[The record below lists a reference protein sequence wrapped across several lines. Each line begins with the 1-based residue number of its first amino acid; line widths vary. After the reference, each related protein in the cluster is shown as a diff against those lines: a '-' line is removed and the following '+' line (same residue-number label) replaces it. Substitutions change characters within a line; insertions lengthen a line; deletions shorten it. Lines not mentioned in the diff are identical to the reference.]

1 MKKNNLIVFG
11 LILGLNLF
19 AQDKK
24 PNVLFIAIDDLR
36 PELACYGKSQII
48 SPNIDKLA
56 EEGVVFTRAYCQ
68 VPLCGPSR
76 LSIMTGMHPDRLGNY
91 GMSAN
96 KIIEWREHRPNITSL
111 PQQFRKN
118 GYYAIGFG
126 KIYDNRLGLDM
137 GYSWDEFTQ
146 GWKGDYHSPRAKEI
160 LAKAKADKNA
170 GIEPKIIRPAVDCY
184 DTPDETYT
192 DGSNAQLAINFIDN
206 YKSEK
211 PFFLAVGFAKPH
223 LPFVAPKKYWDM
235 YERKNIKLPEIRNA
249 LNRFTEYTLSPYK
262 EIESYIDKSIID
274 DEKILELRHGYF
286 ACVSYIDAQ
295 LGKIIKALDEKG
307 ELDNTII
314 VLWGDHG
321 FKLGD
326 YGEWA
331 KATNLEVDARVPLI
345 VRLPNK
351 KGAGLKSSSLIELTD
366 VLPTLCDA
374 ANIAIP
380 AGAEGK
386 SMLPLME
393 NPNTKIRD
401 FALTQYSRNK
411 DVMGY
416 SLRTDKWR
424 YTEWI
429 NPKTGKKHEEE
440 LYEIKDESLMEEK
453 NVEKEYPGEVK
464 NFSKVLHDYIKSSVK
479 WEGKTIP

>member
-1 MKKNNLIVFG
+1 MIKIILFFFG
-11 LILGLNLF
+11 LILGINLY

-24 PNVLFIAIDDLR
+24 PNLLFIAVDDLR

-48 SPNIDKLA
+48 SPNIDRLA

-68 VPLCGPSR
+68 IPLCGPSR

-96 KIIEWREHRPNITSL
+96 KIIEWREHRPGITSL
-111 PQQFRKN
+111 PEQFRKN

-126 KIYDNRLGLDM
+126 KIYDNRLGLDI
-137 GYSWDEFTQ
+137 GYSWDKFTQ
-146 GWKGDYHSPRAKEI
+146 GWKGEYISPRAQEL
-160 LAKAKADKNA
+160 LAKAKADKKA
-170 GIEPKIIRPAVDCY
+170 GIEPMIIRPAVDYY

-206 YKSEK
+206 YKSDK

-235 YERKNIKLPEIRNA
+235 YDRKNIKLPEISTA
-249 LNRFTEYTLSPYK
+249 LKGFTEYTLSPYK
-262 EIESYIDKSIID
+262 EIESYINKSIIEE
-274 DEKILELRHGYF
+274 EKILELRHGYY
-286 ACVSYIDAQ
+286 ASISYIDAQ
-295 LGKIIKALDEKG
+295 LGKIIKALEMKG
-307 ELDNTII
+307 EMDNTII

-345 VRLPNK
+345 VRLPGK
-351 KGAGLKSSSLIELTD
+351 KGAGLKSSALVELTD

-374 ANIAIP
+374 ANITIP
-380 AGAEGK
+380 DGAEGR
-386 SMLPLME
+386 SILPLME
-393 NPNTKIRD
+393 DPNAKIRD

-411 DVMGY
+411 AIMGY
-416 SLRTDKWR
+416 SMRTDKWR

-429 NPKTGKKHEEE
+429 NPMTGKKIEEE
-440 LYEIKDESLMEEK
+440 LYKINDDTLMEEK
-453 NVEKEYPGEVK
+453 NVEKEYASEVK
-464 NFSKVLHDYIKSSVK
+464 KLSKILHDYIKNSVK
-479 WEGKTIP
+479 WQGKTIP